1 MLFPF
6 PQYYH
11 VLKKCFLNQFYNQ
24 YNHEIVFQN
33 RRHKTTLCL
42 GVCAFPNYIVMLFRN
57 PMGKQHWSL
66 KKLPGFSY
74 SFWWKQDF
82 SFKKQHAKTCAPRP
96 FLSYGESGLSRLF
109 VCCQILT
116 GNQPMRLTLIQI
128 TETYLEETRERVYFS
143 ICKEGVKKHREVES
157 FNNSPWYG
165 ENICTVS

>member
-109 VCCQILT
+109 VCLLSNIDWQPANETNINT
-116 GNQPMRLTLIQI
+116 DHGNLLRRNQR
-128 TETYLEETRERVYFS
+128 
-143 ICKEGVKKHREVES
+143 EGVFFNMHR
-157 FNNSPWYG
+157 G
-165 ENICTVS
+165 G